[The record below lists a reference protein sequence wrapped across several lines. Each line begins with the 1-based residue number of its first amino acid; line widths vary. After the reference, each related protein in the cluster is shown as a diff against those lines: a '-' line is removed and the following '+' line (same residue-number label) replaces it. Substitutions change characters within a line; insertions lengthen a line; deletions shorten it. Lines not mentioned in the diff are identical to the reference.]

1 MTHNPKARLIINR
14 ATIGELMTARE
25 CYLKVDNPFTR
36 EQVARIA
43 QDIAELERDN
53 ADLVAELAAG
63 ELGTKPLKMGAK

>member
-1 MTHNPKARLIINR
+1 MAHNPKARLTINQI
-14 ATIGELMTARE
+14 AISELLAARE
-25 CYLKVDNPFTR
+25 CYLKVDNDFCR

-63 ELGTKPLKMGAK
+63 ELGTKPLHFK

>member
-14 ATIGELMTARE
+14 ATIGELMAARE
-25 CYLKVDNPFTR
+25 CYLKVDNSFTR

-63 ELGTKPLKMGAK
+63 ELGTKPLKMGVK